1 MLLIS
6 AMKFSIGCVLIFFF
20 SCHFSTAQTIVKKDS
35 SFSIIAK
42 AGTTTEEFNQIL
54 LTNKYVL
61 ADFYADWC
69 APCKKLTPVI
79 EEIAGETNDSVTVIR
94 INQDNNKSLFDA
106 LKVYELPTLLIYK
119 NQKLIWTGEGVFPKE
134 MIEAEFK

>member
-1 MLLIS
+1 MRCIKLILLNTIFVF
-6 AMKFSIGCVLIFFF
+6 AGNNILHAQSIQKTDSLILPA
-20 SCHFSTAQTIVKKDS
+20 H
-35 SFSIIAK
+35 
-42 AGTTTEEFNQIL
+42 AGMSVEEFNQL
-54 LTNKYVL
+54 LQTDKYVL

-79 EEIAGETNDSVTVIR
+79 EEIAKEMKDKVIVIR
-94 INQDNNKSLFDA
+94 INQDDNKPLFNA

-119 NQKLIWTGEGVFPKE
+119 NKTIQWTGEGVFPKE

>member
-1 MLLIS
+1 MKQLKHFLLVILFAFAINNILHAQVIQKTDS
-6 AMKFSIGCVLIFFF
+6 LII
-20 SCHFSTAQTIVKKDS
+20 CAH
-35 SFSIIAK
+35 
-42 AGTTTEEFNQIL
+42 AGMTVDEFNKL
-54 LTNKYVL
+54 LHTDKYVL

-79 EEIAGETNDSVTVIR
+79 EEIANEMNDKVVVIR
-94 INQDNNKSLFDA
+94 INQDDNKPLFDA

-119 NQKLIWTGEGVFPKE
+119 NKTIQWTGEGFFPKD

>member
-1 MLLIS
+1 
-6 AMKFSIGCVLIFFF
+6 MKFSVNCVLILLLSGQF
-20 SCHFSTAQTIVKKDS
+20 SIAQTIAIKDS
-35 SFSIIAK
+35 SYCILAN
-42 AGTTTEEFNQIL
+42 AGMTIEDFNQIL
-54 LTNKYVL
+54 LTRKYVL

-69 APCKKLTPVI
+69 VPCKKLAPVI
-79 EEIAGETNDSVTVIR
+79 EEIARETNDSVTVIR
-94 INQDNNKSLFDA
+94 INQDNNKPLFDA